1 MIARSVLGTA
11 TVTYA
16 PAGLI
21 WELTAPES
29 GLTQSAEASFL

>member
-1 MIARSVLGTA
+1 VLGAA

-29 GLTQSAEASFL
+29 GLTETAGASFV